1 MLHHLAAILAL
12 LLPHFPYAGT
22 VLDPTINCIQNAR
35 VVAELERAAPGRWRI
50 VPNCQWDA
58 LPEHLKLLSI
68 AHELAHLE
76 RRHTVSTETTEREAD
91 ELAARTV
98 SRVMGRPLEE
108 TWRWMLELRRG
119 QVHAL

>member
-1 MLHHLAAILAL
+1 MLDNLAVVLAL
-12 LLPHFPYAGT
+12 LLPHFPHAGT
-22 VLDPTINCIQNAR
+22 VLDPTVSCIQNAR

-50 VPNCQWDA
+50 VPNCQWDE

-76 RRHTVSTETTEREAD
+76 RRHTLSTEATEREAD
-91 ELAARTV
+91 EFAAHAV
-98 SRVMGRPLEE
+98 SRVLGRPLQE
-108 TWRWMLELRRG
+108 TRRWMLDLRNG